1 MESHDF
7 WNVHSLTLIE
17 MAYESSSRERID
29 NPDGY
34 GTRTGVCGDTVEFF
48 IMVDDNNCLSSI
60 SFDFNGCVYTA
71 ACCNTVVRLA
81 QGHSVDNVWNITD
94 DMVKAYLQT
103 LPEDHY
109 HCAELC
115 VGAFYLALTNYQNK
129 RSMKKSCKQV

>member
-1 MESHDF
+1 MESQDF

-17 MAYESSSRERID
+17 MAYEAGSRERLE

-48 IMVDDNNCLSSI
+48 IMVDENECLSSI
-60 SFDFNGCVYTA
+60 SFDFDGCVYTA
-71 ACCNTVVRLA
+71 ACCNSVVRLG
-81 QGHSVDNVWNITD
+81 QGHLVDNAWNITD
-94 DMVKAYLQT
+94 EMVKQYLQT

-115 VGAFYLALTNYQNK
+115 VGAFYLALTDYQ
-129 RSMKKSCKQV
+129 KKKAEKESCK

>member
-7 WNVHSLTLIE
+7 WNVHSLELIE
-17 MAYESSSRERID
+17 MAYEASSRERID

-115 VGAFYLALTNYQNK
+115 VGAFYLALTDYQNK
-129 RSMKKSCKQV
+129 RSMKKSYKQV

>member
-1 MESHDF
+1 MESPDF

-115 VGAFYLALTNYQNK
+115 VGAFYLALTDYQNK
-129 RSMKKSCKQV
+129 RSMKKSYKQV

>member
-1 MESHDF
+1 MESQDF

-17 MAYESSSRERID
+17 MAYEASYRERIE

-48 IMVDDNNCLSSI
+48 IMVDQNECLSSI
-60 SFDFNGCVYTA
+60 SFDFDGCVYTA
-71 ACCNTVVRLA
+71 ACCNSVVHLG
-81 QGHSVDNVWNITD
+81 QGHLVENAWNITD
-94 DMVKAYLQT
+94 EMVKQYLQT

-115 VGAFYLALTNYQNK
+115 VGAFYLALTDYQ
-129 RSMKKSCKQV
+129 KKKAKKESCK

>member
-1 MESHDF
+1 MESPDF

-17 MAYESSSRERID
+17 MAYEAGSRERLE

-48 IMVDDNNCLSSI
+48 IMVDQKNCLSSI
-60 SFDFNGCVYTA
+60 SFDFDGCVYTA
-71 ACCNTVVRLA
+71 ACCNSVVRLA
-81 QGHSVDNVWNITD
+81 LGHSVDNVWNITP
-94 DMVKAYLQT
+94 DMIIDYLQT

-115 VGAFYLALTNYQNK
+115 VGAFYLALTDYQNK
-129 RSMKKSCKQV
+129 QSEKKN

>member
-1 MESHDF
+1 MESPDF

-17 MAYESSSRERID
+17 MAYEAGSRERLE

-48 IMVDDNNCLSSI
+48 IMVDHKNCLSSI
-60 SFDFNGCVYTA
+60 SFDFDGCVYTA
-71 ACCNTVVRLA
+71 ACCNSVVRLA
-81 QGHSVDNVWNITD
+81 LGHSVDNVWNITP
-94 DMVKAYLQT
+94 DMIIDYLQT

-115 VGAFYLALTNYQNK
+115 VGAFYLALTDYQNK
-129 RSMKKSCKQV
+129 QSEKKN

>member
-1 MESHDF
+1 METQDF

-17 MAYESSSRERID
+17 MAYEAGSRERLE

-48 IMVDDNNCLSSI
+48 IMVDQKNCLSSI
-60 SFDFNGCVYTA
+60 SFDFDGCVYTA
-71 ACCNTVVRLA
+71 ACCNSVVRLA
-81 QGHSVDNVWNITD
+81 LGHSVDNVWNITP
-94 DMVKAYLQT
+94 DMIIDYLQT

-115 VGAFYLALTNYQNK
+115 VGAFYLALTDYQNK
-129 RSMKKSCKQV
+129 QSEKKS

>member
-1 MESHDF
+1 MESPDF

-17 MAYESSSRERID
+17 MAYEAGSRERLE

-48 IMVDDNNCLSSI
+48 IMVDHNNCLSSI
-60 SFDFNGCVYTA
+60 SFDFDGCVYTA
-71 ACCNTVVRLA
+71 ACCNSVVRLGL
-81 QGHSVDNVWNITD
+81 GHSVDNVWNITP
-94 DMVKAYLQT
+94 DMIIEYLQT

-115 VGAFYLALTNYQNK
+115 VGAFYLALTDYQNK
-129 RSMKKSCKQV
+129 QSEKKS

>member
-1 MESHDF
+1 MESPDF

-115 VGAFYLALTNYQNK
+115 VGAFYLALTDYQNK